1 MTRHIID
8 HPRSRQDGNR
18 ARAFV
23 QIERSTGGPGTA
35 EKALHRAASTGRD
48 EGQRFREFVKIERR
62 AME

>member
-8 HPRSRQDGNR
+8 HPRSRKDGDR

-23 QIERSTGGPGTA
+23 QIERTTGGPGAA

-48 EGQRFREFVKIERR
+48 GGQRLREFVKIERR
-62 AME
+62 AAE